1 MEVKKN
7 YIIVVLLVVIIAIS
21 GYMLFTRIIDYKET
35 INSITLEKE
44 SIEELNN
51 RLFRLRELEKK
62 ADELTALLENYK
74 RMIPETPEE
83 STIITNLT
91 DIARIRGIDMN
102 RIQFE
107 QEKTGE
113 KLVQIPVKLNLTGGY
128 FDFTA
133 LLDDIYNSYRM
144 MNIYDISLRRADGVT
159 GDIIIDMS
167 LEAFH
172 KK

>member
-21 GYMLFTRIIDYKET
+21 GYMLFTRIIGYKET

-83 STIITNLT
+83 STIITSLT
-91 DIARIRGIDMN
+91 DIARSKGIGMN

-107 QEKTGE
+107 QKKNGE

-144 MNIYDISLRRADGVT
+144 MNINDISLRRADGVT